1 MSTYPGGKEACHQKL
16 INLIPPHQIYVEPF
30 LGGGAIMRKKRP
42 AKLNIGVEV
51 NEDVLWLTALK
62 LDPDP
67 IIIDTFNN
75 TRAGQLFDGRNPDQL
90 KKAESRETV
99 FAFIIGNALPF
110 LSWFPVRDDRETFIY
125 CDPPY
130 LRETR
135 KSKAPLYKN
144 EFWTEAEHL
153 RLLDKL
159 GNLDCNIMISGYKSD
174 LYCDLLKG
182 WHTYQF
188 NQMTRGGGL
197 AEEWV
202 WMNYAP
208 PTLLHDFS
216 LLGDG
221 FRERERIKRKKT
233 RWVERFKKTD
243 PQERAAILW
252 ALAESG
258 IINRS
263 AIELASPEAAMSTV
277 TSASSKSASMPAVAG
292 ASPE

>member
-1 MSTYPGGKEACHQKL
+1 MSTYPGGKEACRHKL
-16 INLIPPHQIYVEPF
+16 INLMPPHRIYVEPF
-30 LGGGAIMRKKRP
+30 LGGGAIMRNKRP
-42 AKLNIGVEV
+42 AELNIGVEV

-67 IIIDTFNN
+67 IIIDTFNDS
-75 TRAGQLFDGRNPDQL
+75 RAGQLFDGHMSSDQL
-90 KKAESRETV
+90 KNIEGRETV

-144 EFWTEAEHL
+144 GFWTEAEHL

-188 NQMTRGGGL
+188 NQMTRGGGM

-208 PTLLHDFS
+208 PTLLHDYRY
-216 LLGDG
+216 LGDD
-221 FRERERIKRKKT
+221 FRQRERIKRKKT
-233 RWVERFKKTD
+233 RWVERFKKLD
-243 PQERAAILW
+243 QQERAAILW
-252 ALAESG
+252 ALGESG
-258 IINRS
+258 IINQNLF
-263 AIELASPEAAMSTV
+263 ELTSPE
-277 TSASSKSASMPAVAG
+277 SASMPAVAG
-292 ASPE
+292 ASPQ